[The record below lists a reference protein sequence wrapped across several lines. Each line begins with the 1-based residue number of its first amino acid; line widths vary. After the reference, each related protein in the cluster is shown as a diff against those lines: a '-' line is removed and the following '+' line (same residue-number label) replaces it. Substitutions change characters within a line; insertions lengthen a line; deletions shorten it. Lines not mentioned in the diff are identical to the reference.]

1 MSKNTEK
8 KLCEYIH
15 VLEEL
20 INLMLDNNEKKNKE
34 VNQRI
39 DKLKTLLAKR
49 GITPEEIETVLS
61 FNEPYDNSL
70 EQLKNDLINETL
82 PMDMSGT
89 EIFQQV
95 GIKGTI
101 NQFINQNHLELEN
114 IGINLNDNHKK

>member
-89 EIFQQV
+89 EIFHQV
-95 GIKGTI
+95 GIKGRI

>member
-20 INLMLDNNEKKNKE
+20 INLMLDNNEKKNNE